1 MRDNKFSRRHLI
13 GTGLGAA
20 ATAAFVSA
28 AGVNTAEAA
37 GAGDADSTATLF
49 QVNDAETFAA
59 SLENAYSFLDLMMD
73 AYAQGSTIRL
83 VQSSSDQAGLP
94 GAGSTIHAA
103 FLINAYL
110 LRGRGEDLARAQIL
124 GNSLLY
130 AQQHDP
136 NFTDGRLRAFY
147 EVDKPDTNGAF
158 IGPLSFLNG
167 SVTGDQA
174 WAGMALAQLYN
185 STGASSY
192 LNGAIK
198 LGKWIVNNTFDS
210 RGAGGYTTGS
220 DAANSPF
227 LHKQTEYNIDAFAL
241 FVMLARL
248 TGDVTWADRAEHARN
263 FVNAMFNGAGG
274 FFWTGTGTDGITIN
288 QSNIPELPQTWS
300 FLAFLDRSHA
310 VSLDWDKTNL
320 ATTDTPQ
327 TINSSLKGNIRIYGS
342 TFADASLR
350 ALTPAQFGGPG
361 DPNAVW
367 LEANGHLAAALLARM
382 LPPAFDLDG
391 FHGDLDTARMLLD
404 NMRVAQDDLG
414 KGQTVGGKA
423 IPDGQGIVAASSV
436 LNTGLGF
443 TFNPFRELGA
453 TTWYAIA
460 RQAGNPFQVGLRA
473 G

>member
-28 AGVNTAEAA
+28 AGVNIAEAA
-37 GAGDADSTATLF
+37 GAGDAGSTATPF
-49 QVNDAETFAA
+49 QVNDAEIFAA

-83 VQSSSDQAGLP
+83 VQSSSDQGGLP
-94 GAGSTIHAA
+94 GVGSTIHAT

-110 LRGRGEDLARAQIL
+110 LRGSGQDFARAQIL

-130 AQQHDP
+130 AQLHDL
-136 NFTDGRLRAFY
+136 NFTDGRLRQFY
-147 EVDKPDTNGAF
+147 AVDKPDANGAF
-158 IGPLSFLNG
+158 ITPLSFLNG
-167 SVTGDQA
+167 SITGDQA

-185 STGASSY
+185 STGVSSY
-192 LNGAIK
+192 LNGAIR
-198 LGKWIVNNTFDS
+198 LGKWIVTNTFDT
-210 RGAGGYTTGS
+210 RGAGGYTTGA

-227 LHKQTEYNIDAFAL
+227 LNKQTEYNIDAFAL

-300 FLAFLDRSHA
+300 FLAFLDRSRA
-310 VSLDWDKTNL
+310 ASLDWDKTNL

-423 IPDGQGIVAASSV
+423 IPDGQGIVSASSV